1 MKYDVIVIGA
11 GAAGLFAAGEIADKG
26 LSVCLLEKKTRPAIK
41 LSITGKGRCNITNS
55 ADVREFVENF
65 GNNGKFLY
73 SAFSKFFNTDTIKFF
88 EELGV
93 QFRLERGGR
102 YFPESNDAHEIVNAL
117 IKYAKIKGVKIFTN
131 SEVSKIVCNGNKIE
145 NVLLKNGNTFCAD
158 KYILATG
165 GKSYPLTG
173 STGDGYIF
181 AKNLGHKIVPPQ
193 PALVPIV
200 LKSSYLKLLNKLKLK
215 NVEVS
220 VFANDKQV
228 QTYFGEMEFTIFG
241 ATGPIIL
248 TMSSLIYD
256 LINIQKKSVTVK
268 INLKPALDD
277 KTLDTRLVRELNS
290 FGNLPLRNMLKTL
303 LPQQLIDVFM
313 KENNF
318 KHTEICS
325 NINKEKRQ
333 KIFNGLRNLTFQVI
347 STRPIDEAI
356 ITKGGISINEV
367 EQNTMKSKLI
377 ENLYFCGEILDID
390 GPTGG
395 FNLQAAFSTAYLAA
409 QSIINTFKNNTI

>member
-11 GAAGLFAAGEIADKG
+11 GAAGLFVAGQTAGNGK
-26 LSVCLLEKKTRPAIK
+26 SVCLLEKKTRPAIK

-55 ADVREFVENF
+55 ADIQEFVESF

-73 SAFSKFFNTDTIKFF
+73 SAFSKFFNTDTITFF
-88 EELGV
+88 ESLGV
-93 QFRLERGGR
+93 KFRLERGGR
-102 YFPESNDAHEIVNAL
+102 YFPESDDAHEIVNAL
-117 IKYAKIKGVKIFTN
+117 IKYVKNNGVKIFTN
-131 SEVSKIVCNGNKIE
+131 SEVSEIVCKDKKIE
-145 NVLLKNGNTFCAD
+145 SVILKNGNTFSAE

-173 STGDGYIF
+173 STGDGYKF
-181 AKNLGHKIVPPQ
+181 AKSLGHTIIPPQ
-193 PALVPIV
+193 PALVPVV
-200 LKSSYLKLLNKLKLK
+200 LKSQYLKELNKLKLK

-220 VFANDKQV
+220 VIADNK
-228 QTYFGEMEFTIFG
+228 TITTAFGEMEFTVFG
-241 ATGPIIL
+241 VTGPIIL

-256 LINIQKKSVTVK
+256 LISNKHKSVTIS

-277 KTLDTRLVRELNS
+277 KTLDIRLVRELNG
-290 FGNLPLRNMLKTL
+290 FGNMPLRNMLKTL

-313 KENNF
+313 KENNL
-318 KHTEICS
+318 KYTEICS

-333 KIFNGLRNLTFQVI
+333 RIFNGLRSLKFTVI

-356 ITKGGISINEV
+356 ITKGGISLKEV

-377 ENLYFCGEILDID
+377 DNLYFCGEILDID

-409 QSIINTFKNNTI
+409 QSI

>member
-11 GAAGLFAAGEIADKG
+11 GAAGLFVAGQTAGNGKT
-26 LSVCLLEKKTRPAIK
+26 VCLLEKKTRPAIK

-55 ADVREFVENF
+55 ADIQEFVESF

-73 SAFSKFFNTDTIKFF
+73 SAFSKFFNTDTISFF
-88 EELGV
+88 ESLGV
-93 QFRLERGGR
+93 NFRLERGGR

-117 IKYAKIKGVKIFTN
+117 IKYVKSNGVKIFTN
-131 SEVSKIVCNGNKIE
+131 SEVSEIVCKDKKIE
-145 NVLLKNGNTFCAD
+145 SVILKNGNIFSAE
-158 KYILATG
+158 KFILATG

-173 STGDGYIF
+173 STGDGYKF
-181 AKNLGHKIVPPQ
+181 AKRLGHTIIPPQ
-193 PALVPIV
+193 PALVPVV
-200 LKSSYLKLLNKLKLK
+200 LKSQYLKELNKLKLK

-220 VFANDKQV
+220 VIADNK
-228 QTYFGEMEFTIFG
+228 TITTSFGEMEFTVFG
-241 ATGPIIL
+241 VTGPIIL

-256 LINIQKKSVTVK
+256 LINNKHKSVTIS

-277 KTLDTRLVRELNS
+277 KTLDIRLVRELNG
-290 FGNLPLRNMLKTL
+290 FGNMPLRNMLKTL

-313 KENNF
+313 KENNL
-318 KHTEICS
+318 KYTEICS

-333 KIFNGLRNLTFQVI
+333 RIFNGLRNLNFTVI

-356 ITKGGISINEV
+356 ITKGGISLKEV

-377 ENLYFCGEILDID
+377 DNLFFCGEILDID

-409 QSIINTFKNNTI
+409 QSI